1 MTGHRLDIWAIV
13 VLAVVGGQ
21 MIKLLLY
28 SVTQRRLRLSV
39 LGQSAGLP
47 SAHAVGAGSLV
58 GACWQRLGWSSPL
71 LSVALV
77 FAVIMVFDAMRVR
90 SAADQQRR
98 VLRDLVQLG
107 ERAEPW
113 RRMVAG
119 YLDALTHTPTHV
131 MVGLAWGFLFA
142 FALGTA

>member
-1 MTGHRLDIWAIV
+1 MTGHGLDIWAMV
-13 VLAVVGGQ
+13 VLAVVSGQ
-21 MIKLLLY
+21 LLKLLLY
-28 SVTQRRLRLSV
+28 SVTQRRLRLV
-39 LGQSAGLP
+39 VIGQSAGLP

-98 VLRDLVQLG
+98 LLRDVVQLG
-107 ERAEPW
+107 ERAERW
-113 RRMVAG
+113 QRMAAG
-119 YLDALTHTPTHV
+119 YLDALTHTPAHV
-131 MVGLAWGFLFA
+131 VVGLAWGFLFA